1 MLKSCPECNLPVSDK
16 AVICPHCGY
25 PLKSTNK
32 VRKATRSNKHRRLPN
47 GFGQISE
54 IKGQNLRNPYRAM
67 VSVGKNSKGRPIVKP
82 LKPRSFFKTYNE
94 AYAALVEYNRNP
106 YDLRNAGMSVKE
118 LYEKWSAYYFDTLK
132 NPSSKR
138 SIESAWRYC
147 SSIYDMKVASLRVR
161 HIKGVIEEG
170 SANINGETRY
180 PSDGT
185 KHRIKSL
192 FNMLLD
198 YAVEYEIIPKNYSRD
213 FSVSE
218 NENPNKDSKAHISFK
233 DDELDTLWSNRDVS
247 YVDAILIQCYMGW
260 RPQELGLL
268 KISNVNLNENYI
280 IGGMKTEAGTNRK
293 VPISPKIRPLVEKYM
308 AEANALNSEYLINC
322 TDTKTHRSN
331 TLMTYDKYQKRFKKA
346 INTLHLNPEHKA
358 HDPRLTFVTMCKKNG
373 VDEYAIKYMVG
384 HQISDITEDVYTDRE
399 FSWLTEEIGK
409 I

>member
-82 LKPRSFFKTYNE
+82 LNPRSFFKTYNE

>member
-1 MLKSCPECNLPVSDK
+1 
-16 AVICPHCGY
+16 
-25 PLKSTNK
+25 
-32 VRKATRSNKHRRLPN
+32 
-47 GFGQISE
+47 
-54 IKGQNLRNPYRAM
+54 M

-106 YDLRNAGMSVKE
+106 YDLRNAGMNVKE

-280 IGGMKTEAGTNRK
+280 IGGIKTEAGTNRK

-346 INTLHLNPEHKA
+346 INTPHLNPEHKA

-399 FSWLTEEIGK
+399 FSWLTEEVGNI
-409 I
+409 

>member
-346 INTLHLNPEHKA
+346 INTLHLNPEYKA